1 MDLGGAVGG
10 EDDVHGAKGLV
21 EGGWRLEESG
31 IEEGELEGV
40 EFGGDGAGA
49 AEVED
54 AEFAGLID
62 EEVSGVGVG
71 VEEV

>member
-1 MDLGGAVGG
+1 MALGGAVGR
-10 EDDVHGAKGLV
+10 EDDVHGAQGLF
-21 EGGWRLEESG
+21 ESGGGLEEGG

-54 AEFAGLID
+54 AEFAVAAH
-62 EEVSGVGVG
+62 EEVSGVGIG

>member
-1 MDLGGAVGG
+1 LDLSGAVGG
-10 EDDVHGAKGLV
+10 EDDVHGAEGLF
-21 EGGWRLEESG
+21 EGGGGLEESG

-54 AEFAGLID
+54 AEFTGLIPGWG
-62 EEVSGVGVG
+62 SAWKRFRTWI
-71 VEEV
+71 

>member
-1 MDLGGAVGG
+1 MALGGAVGV

-21 EGGWRLEESG
+21 EGGGGLEESG

-40 EFGGDGAGA
+40 EFGCDGAGA

-54 AEFAGLID
+54 AEFTGLID
-62 EEVSGVGVG
+62 EEVSGVGIG